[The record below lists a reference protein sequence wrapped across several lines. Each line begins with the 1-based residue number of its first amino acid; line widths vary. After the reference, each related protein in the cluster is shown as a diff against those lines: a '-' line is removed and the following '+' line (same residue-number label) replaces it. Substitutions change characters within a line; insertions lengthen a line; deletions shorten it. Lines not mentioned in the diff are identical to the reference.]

1 MVVAL
6 TAVAAIAGGAL
17 FLTGRDGGQPAA
29 APVPPTTT
37 TAAPAPTPLQDGV
50 AALKSGMAAQM
61 VEMIDNGVFTDD
73 VTALTAYQEP
83 GDFVWGRGLAPRHH
97 GVVNAAIGEG
107 GQLVCLTTNTDEVV
121 VVATLLIVR
130 AWQRVADRAGPS
142 ALAPPPASSSCP

>member
-1 MVVAL
+1 M
-6 TAVAAIAGGAL
+6 AAGW
-17 FLTGRDGGQPAA
+17 RRRR
-29 APVPPTTT
+29 VPPTTR

-73 VTALTAYQEP
+73 VTALAAYQEP

-107 GQLVCLTTNTDEVV
+107 GQLVCLTTNTDEAV
-121 VVATLLIVR
+121 VVATLLIVEPGR
-130 AWQRVADRAGPS
+130 ELRIGRGPIGSCTTAGVQQLPVV
-142 ALAPPPASSSCP
+142 PGDG